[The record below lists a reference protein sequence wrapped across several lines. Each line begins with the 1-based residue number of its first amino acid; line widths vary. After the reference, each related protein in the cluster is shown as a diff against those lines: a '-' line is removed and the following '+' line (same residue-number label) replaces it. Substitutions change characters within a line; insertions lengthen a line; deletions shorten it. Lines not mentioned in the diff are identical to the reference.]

1 MERIKLKE
9 LIRIHRQW
17 DNFLPNAKTWPT
29 DQLGH
34 VVNCTCMK
42 GDVPFF
48 SAVKMSSYPNSRR
61 PMINSAYI
69 CSIRGF
75 LKILESVS

>member
-1 MERIKLKE
+1 MERTKLKE
-9 LIRIHRQW
+9 LIRIHGQW
-17 DNFLPNAKTWPT
+17 DNFLPSAKTWPT
-29 DQLGH
+29 NQLNH
-34 VVNCTCMK
+34 VVNYTCMK
-42 GDVPFF
+42 GDDPFF

>member
-17 DNFLPNAKTWPT
+17 DNFLPSVKISPT
-29 DQLGH
+29 DQLNH
-34 VVNCTCMK
+34 VVNYTCMK

-61 PMINSAYI
+61 LMINSAYI